1 MTLSQSVF
9 AHAATAEDDPQDYS
23 VSDVSF
29 DVSNDRVY
37 VNWSVGDSRTS
48 YTVQLYS
55 SSDLKPKHKIGTAV
69 TAGYT
74 SEKADVTDKVLKRGA
89 GTYYAQVTAKKKAKG
104 QGRAA
109 SAMGA
114 ETITSEDIMMIKQN
128 RGNADETKTSA
139 AASTAANQ
147 STTAQ
152 NATAQTQAANTQNT
166 GAQNTAAATGQKATG
181 WFQVGDKWY
190 YSGSDGT
197 MWANAWIKSAT
208 EEGVY
213 YYVGYD
219 GAMLVST
226 MTPDGYRVD
235 YNGKWTP
242 KY

>member
-1 MTLSQSVF
+1 
-9 AHAATAEDDPQDYS
+9 
-23 VSDVSF
+23 
-29 DVSNDRVY
+29 
-37 VNWSVGDSRTS
+37 
-48 YTVQLYS
+48 
-55 SSDLKPKHKIGTAV
+55 
-69 TAGYT
+69 
-74 SEKADVTDKVLKRGA
+74 
-89 GTYYAQVTAKKKAKG
+89 
-104 QGRAA
+104 
-109 SAMGA
+109 MGA

-152 NATAQTQAANTQNT
+152 NAAAQTQAANTQNT
-166 GAQNTAAATGQKATG
+166 GAQNTAAATGHWVSLENGGWSYVQNNGQKATG

-190 YSGSDGT
+190 YSGSDGA